1 MKLSNIIT
9 ILGIT
14 LVIFYSIIQ
23 ILNFY
28 GISISSYGIY
38 LVFFVFMLISY
49 VILHNYL
56 VFLLF
61 VL

>member
-49 VILHNYL
+49 VILPHQYPTL
-56 VFLLF
+56 
-61 VL
+61 